1 MSIFENTVLVNRKT
15 SIGNKIGGWLCI
27 VLIALSAIGA
37 FLVFSF
43 VLLLLAILFGAIW
56 YMLYLNSQIEYEYT
70 YIEGR
75 LSIARIKA
83 KRKRKELAR
92 IEMEEVLMIAPTDS
106 HELDSYFSNN
116 QVKRKVCTS
125 GLPDIHSYQV
135 VYKTSNDINMIEFE
149 PDRNM
154 LEMIQARNPRKVLI

>member
-15 SIGNKIGGWLCI
+15 SIGTKIGGWLC
-27 VLIALSAIGA
+27 LLLMALSAVGS

-43 VLLLLAILFGAIW
+43 ILLILAVFFGVIW
-56 YMLYLNSQIEYEYT
+56 YMLYLNTQIEYEYT

-83 KRKRKELAR
+83 KRRRKELAR
-92 IEMEEVLMIAPTDS
+92 IEMEEVIIIAPTDS
-106 HELDSYFSNN
+106 HELDSYFNNN
-116 QVKRKVCTS
+116 QIKRKDCTS
-125 GLPDIHSYQV
+125 GLPDLHSYQV
-135 VYKTSNDINMIEFE
+135 VYKSSNDINMIAFE

-154 LEMIQARNPRKVLI
+154 LEMIQSRNPRKVLI